1 MKRILHMIRK
11 EFLQIFSDRAML
23 SIIFGMPIIQ
33 LFVLGYAITTDVR
46 DVTISI
52 HDMDRSQESRMLID
66 RFLNSK
72 WFRVVQYDADLV
84 RRQAA
89 IDSGDAFLIF
99 SIPEGFGANAQSG
112 RTVEASLVIDGVD
125 SNTAL
130 IAAGYARTIIMRHFQ
145 DAGSGDLR
153 DLVRVRAMYNPALE
167 SRFTIVPGIIALLM
181 TIVATLLTALGLVRE
196 REIGTLE
203 QLNVTP
209 IHPIQLILGKIIPFA
224 VLGAIAFGLSMTV
237 AIVWFQVP
245 MVGNWLALMGF
256 TGLYLLTSL
265 VLGMFV
271 STVTSTQQQA
281 LFLAWFILIMS
292 VLMSGFMFPISNM
305 PKVLQYVTYAI
316 PLRYYITALREI
328 MLKGTQMHDLMNQL
342 IPLAGICF
350 AILGISA
357 GMVHKRN

>member
-33 LFVLGYAITTDVR
+33 LFVLGYAITTDVTN
-46 DVTISI
+46 VAIAI

-72 WFRVVQYDADLV
+72 WFRVIEYDSDLV
-84 RRQAA
+84 RRQAV
-89 IDSGDAFLIF
+89 IDTGDALLTV
-99 SIPEGFGANAQSG
+99 SIPEGFGADAGNG
-112 RTVEASLVIDGVD
+112 RPPEASLVIDGVD

-145 DAGSGDLR
+145 EAGSGDLR
-153 DLVRVRAMYNPALE
+153 DLVRVRALYNPALE

-209 IHPIQLILGKIIPFA
+209 IHPLQLILGKIIPFA

-237 AIVWFQVP
+237 AIVWFEVP
-245 MVGNWLALMGF
+245 MTGSWTALVLF
-256 TGLYLLTSL
+256 TGVYLLTAL
-265 VLGMFV
+265 AMGMFV

-305 PKVLQYVTYAI
+305 PLVLQYVTFGI

-328 MLKGTQMHDLMNQL
+328 MLKGTEMRYLLDQLM
-342 IPLAGICF
+342 PLSGICV
-350 AILGISA
+350 AILAISA
-357 GMVHKRN
+357 GLVHKRS